1 MPGGQHL
8 RPDEEIDG
16 AADVGVTLHPLAGLI
31 VAHLIAVDD
40 LVGRLA
46 EDIDVLIADLLT
58 DLDVRTVHRAKRQR
72 TVEHELHVAGAG
84 RLLGGQRDLLRQV
97 AGGDELLRPGDVV
110 VLHHV
115 HLHPGA
121 HLGVVGNQIL

>member
-31 VAHLIAVDD
+31 VAQLIAVDD

-46 EDIDVLIADLLT
+46 EDIDVLIADLLRSEEHT
-58 DLDVRTVHRAKRQR
+58 SELQSLSRISYTVFCLKKK
-72 TVEHELHVAGAG
+72 
-84 RLLGGQRDLLRQV
+84 
-97 AGGDELLRPGDVV
+97 
-110 VLHHV
+110 
-115 HLHPGA
+115 
-121 HLGVVGNQIL
+121 NK